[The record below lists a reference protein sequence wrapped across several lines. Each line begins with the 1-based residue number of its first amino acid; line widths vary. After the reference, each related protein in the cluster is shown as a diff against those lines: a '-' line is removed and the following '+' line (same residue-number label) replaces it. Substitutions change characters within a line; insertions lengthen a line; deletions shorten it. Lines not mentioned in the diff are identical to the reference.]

1 MNSPAD
7 APMVS
12 REQSLLRS
20 ARFKAA
26 LVAFLNSQPEPVGR
40 ALIAERLSGEL
51 AELGY
56 TDTNLDN
63 FLYTLSK
70 NGLIK
75 AVAGASKGA
84 LLYASGE
91 SPAEG
96 LPPGAR
102 SRGSHARKSRRAPA
116 PGAPSL
122 SPSDPQSPENGLQ
135 VQIGPENGEITLR
148 WQGVSV
154 RLKIER

>member
-26 LVAFLNSQPEPVGR
+26 LVAFLNGQPEPVGR
-40 ALIAERLSGEL
+40 SLIAEALSSEL

-56 TDTNLDN
+56 TDANLDN

-84 LLYASGE
+84 LLYASGD
-91 SPAEG
+91 SAAEG

-102 SRGSHARKSRRAPA
+102 RRRSQAKSRRPPA
-116 PGAPSL
+116 PGEPAPS
-122 SPSDPQSPENGLQ
+122 SSFAAGPETGLQ
-135 VQIGPENGEITLR
+135 VLIGPDNGEITLR